1 MKKPF
6 LVLIVMIL
14 SVSWGISSASGAFS
28 DRSPCEI
35 TITCRGDLDRLAG
48 LGIDID
54 RVSANTVGA
63 YLSPD
68 ERTLVSLLGF
78 CVVMVDDSE
87 RTAHDRYVGKTLKSA
102 LYYPDYNGV
111 TSRLSGF
118 ASGYPGLCR
127 VVNAGESVQ
136 GRHLWYLTVTARPGA
151 VEAEPVISLVGT
163 LHGNEPVGMVLLL
176 EFAGDLLS
184 RYGVDDRITRL
195 LDSTEIR
202 IMPLANPDG
211 YEAGDRYN
219 AHGVDLNRNF
229 PDPSPSSGDG
239 FDTGTGREPE
249 TRAIMA
255 WELLRPSA
263 LSANFH
269 AGSLLVNYPFDYTY
283 EKSPDDDL
291 LRFISVIYSQYNTP
305 MYTGAYEEGVVRGAE
320 WYVIYGGLQDWSY
333 LASGSNHVTVELSTV
348 KFPEPEALE
357 GLWNDNRDSLLAYVE
372 TVLTGIGGIVT
383 DADTGEPI
391 RAWISIAGNDHRV
404 FSDTATGYY
413 QRMLLP
419 GTYTMTVG
427 ADGYLSETIR
437 DSVVVP
443 DHTTRQDVGLR
454 KGDDGSEKLPM
465 TDWPDK
471 DNGVTDD
478 SVTGAAS
485 GGGCYIESVWSI

>member
-1 MKKPF
+1 MGRSTSWLGFKDVQQMKKQF

-14 SVSWGISSASGAFS
+14 SVSWGISSASGTFS

-35 TITCRGDLDRLAG
+35 AITCHGDLDRLAG

-54 RVSANTVGA
+54 RVSANLVGA

-68 ERTLVSLLGF
+68 ERTMVSLLGF

-87 RTAHDRYVGKTLKSA
+87 RTARDRYVGEALKSA
-102 LYYPDYNGV
+102 LYYPDYTGV

-118 ASGYPGLCR
+118 AADYPGLCR
-127 VVNAGESVQ
+127 VVDAGESVQ
-136 GRHLWYLTVTARPGA
+136 GRHLWCLTVTARPGA

-229 PDPSPSSGDG
+229 PDPSPSSDDG

-249 TRAIMA
+249 TLAIMD

-283 EKSPDDDL
+283 EIG
-291 LRFISVIYSQYNTP
+291 R
-305 MYTGAYEEGVVRGAE
+305 A
-320 WYVIYGGLQDWSY
+320 
-333 LASGSNHVTVELSTV
+333 HV
-348 KFPEPEALE
+348 
-357 GLWNDNRDSLLAYVE
+357 
-372 TVLTGIGGIVT
+372 
-383 DADTGEPI
+383 
-391 RAWISIAGNDHRV
+391 
-404 FSDTATGYY
+404 
-413 QRMLLP
+413 
-419 GTYTMTVG
+419 
-427 ADGYLSETIR
+427 
-437 DSVVVP
+437 
-443 DHTTRQDVGLR
+443 
-454 KGDDGSEKLPM
+454 
-465 TDWPDK
+465 
-471 DNGVTDD
+471 
-478 SVTGAAS
+478 
-485 GGGCYIESVWSI
+485 